1 MTDHVFIAPPG
12 WPQPPLGWTPPTG
25 WEPDPLWPPAPA
37 GWQFWRPR
45 PPVPRTVP
53 DPPERTG
60 SSLFGRRRELPS
72 EVEALQAENE
82 RLTRESVA
90 LRAEVKRLTG
100 AVESSNAELR
110 RVLGA
115 DPAKVRAEMVQ
126 LLRDR
131 DAAAA
136 EAQRARNAAAE
147 ARQRLVVV
155 RETAPR

>member
-1 MTDHVFIAPPG
+1 
-12 WPQPPLGWTPPTG
+12 
-25 WEPDPLWPPAPA
+25 
-37 GWQFWRPR
+37 
-45 PPVPRTVP
+45 VP

-60 SSLFGRRRELPS
+60 GLFGRRRGLAS
-72 EVEALQAENE
+72 EVEALLSENE

-90 LRAEVKRLTG
+90 LRAEVKRLTT
-100 AVESSNAELR
+100 AVEASNSELR

-115 DPAKVRAEMVQ
+115 DPAKVRAEMVK

-136 EAQRARNAAAE
+136 EAQQARNDAVE
-147 ARQRLVVV
+147 ARQRLIVK